1 MTPDP
6 PVGTFVWC
14 KYDPTAAGDEP
25 IDGGMV
31 VDVGITDKGE
41 RYVIALVGSPT
52 YPPASHK
59 RREWL
64 YGRVEGKTNH
74 VDHGQVAEL
83 RRFFLA
89 DLAPCDGFRD
99 ATKMLGF
106 AAKALL
112 AAGVCRNANDRAELL
127 DAYRALSEAVI
138 ELRDEERVRDERAA
152 MQEIVESGKRG
163 AA

>member
-6 PVGTFVWC
+6 PIGALVWR
-14 KYDPTAAGDEP
+14 KYDPEANGNEP
-25 IDGGMV
+25 IEGGMV
-31 VDVGITDKGE
+31 VDIGMTEDGE
-41 RYVIALVGSPT
+41 RYVIALVSSPT
-52 YPPASHK
+52 YPATSHK

-64 YGRVEGKTNH
+64 YGRVEGAKNP

-83 RRFFLA
+83 RQFYLSG
-89 DLAPCDGFRD
+89 LAPCDGFRD

-127 DAYRALSEAVI
+127 NAYRSLSEAVV
-138 ELRDEERVRDERAA
+138 ELREEEAERYDSAA
-152 MQEIVESGKRG
+152 RQEAQAS
-163 AA
+163 